1 MIASARRSGALF
13 GGWVV
18 TMTALE
24 ENGGKPDVPTDEWE
38 VCFFSDAAD
47 YQFSLK
53 CFGSRRKARRFMVK
67 TLKKSDSFY
76 CATVSNERR
85 SAFQVYYWNGRRLID
100 WNKSWVLPR
109 RRVLGLELGDNGQ
122 AGPNPVG

>member
-1 MIASARRSGALF
+1 MKMSAS
-13 GGWVV
+13 
-18 TMTALE
+18 E
-24 ENGGKPDVPTDEWE
+24 ENGGKPDVPPDEWE

-67 TLKKSDSFY
+67 TLKKSGSFY

-109 RRVLGLELGDNGQ
+109 RRVIGLELGDDGV
-122 AGPNPVG
+122 AAPKAAD